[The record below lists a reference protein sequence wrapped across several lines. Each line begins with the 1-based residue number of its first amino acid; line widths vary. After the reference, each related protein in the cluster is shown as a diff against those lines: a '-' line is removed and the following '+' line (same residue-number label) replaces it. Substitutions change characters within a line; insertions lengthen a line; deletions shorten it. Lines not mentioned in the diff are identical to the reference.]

1 MVGRNILI
9 VDDEAPIRE
18 MIAVALEMAGYDCL
32 EAENSQ
38 QAHAIIV
45 DRKPDLILLDWMLPG
60 TSGIELARRL
70 KRDELTGDIPIIM
83 LTAKGEEDNKIQGL
97 EVGADD
103 YITKPFSPREL
114 VARLKAV
121 LRRTGPS
128 DSEAPIEVGGLLLDP
143 ISHRVTI
150 DGRPAEMGPTEY
162 RLLQFFMTHQER
174 AYTRGQLLD
183 QVWGGNVYV
192 EERTVDVHIRRL
204 RKALGESLRKSGTN
218 RPRHRLPLL
227 DQELIEPEHPLYKD
241 CQLNPNWHA
250 TLIRHMLLLITACL
264 IGGLVSGYYGW
275 SLAIGL
281 AFYLGWTLKQLL
293 RLHDW
298 LRNHQPDEAPP
309 DGYGLWGEV
318 FDSIYHLQRR
328 DQRVRGRLQAVIDR
342 VQEST
347 AALRDAVIMLDSDGN
362 LEWWNR
368 AAETLLGFKTPQDGG
383 QPVTNL
389 VRHPASRST
398 SSRRTTPSHWRSPR
412 PSTTACV
419 CNCT

>member
-128 DSEAPIEVGGLLLDP
+128 DSEAPIG
-143 ISHRVTI
+143 
-150 DGRPAEMGPTEY
+150 GRPAARSDQPPRDHRRQARRNGPY
-162 RLLQFFMTHQER
+162 RIPP
-174 AYTRGQLLD
+174 AA
-183 QVWGGNVYV
+183 V
-192 EERTVDVHIRRL
+192 
-204 RKALGESLRKSGTN
+204 
-218 RPRHRLPLL
+218 
-227 DQELIEPEHPLYKD
+227 
-241 CQLNPNWHA
+241 
-250 TLIRHMLLLITACL
+250 
-264 IGGLVSGYYGW
+264 
-275 SLAIGL
+275 
-281 AFYLGWTLKQLL
+281 
-293 RLHDW
+293 LHD
-298 LRNHQPDEAPP
+298 PP
-309 DGYGLWGEV
+309 
-318 FDSIYHLQRR
+318 
-328 DQRVRGRLQAVIDR
+328 
-342 VQEST
+342 
-347 AALRDAVIMLDSDGN
+347 
-362 LEWWNR
+362 
-368 AAETLLGFKTPQDGG
+368 
-383 QPVTNL
+383 
-389 VRHPASRST
+389 
-398 SSRRTTPSHWRSPR
+398 
-412 PSTTACV
+412 
-419 CNCT
+419 